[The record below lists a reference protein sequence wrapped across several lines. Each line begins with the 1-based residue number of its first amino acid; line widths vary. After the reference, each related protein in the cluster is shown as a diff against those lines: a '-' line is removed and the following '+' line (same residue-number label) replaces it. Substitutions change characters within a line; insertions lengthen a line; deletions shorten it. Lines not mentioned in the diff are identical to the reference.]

1 MAGGANVILIPEIP
15 FTYEKLA
22 EYIKMRDGDGY
33 TSSLVVVAEGAKPA
47 GGSQAVRSSAVA
59 GEYKLGGI
67 GEQVAAEIAARTGK
81 ETRCTVLGHLQ
92 RGGTPTTLDRIL
104 GTRFGVKA
112 VQLIN
117 EGKFGTMVSYLNYQV
132 TSVPIAEAVHKLR
145 VVSSSHQMVETA
157 RAVDVCFAD

>member
-1 MAGGANVILIPEIP
+1 MILIPEIS

-22 EYIKMRDGDGY
+22 DYLNTRDCEGY

-47 GGSQAVRSSAVA
+47 GGEQSVRSSSVP
-59 GEYKLGGI
+59 GEYRLGGM

-104 GTRFGVKA
+104 GTRFGVMA
-112 VQLIN
+112 VKLIE
-117 EGKFGTMVSYLNYQV
+117 EGRFGTMVSYQNYQV
-132 TSVPIAEAVHKLR
+132 MGVPIAEAVHKLR
-145 VVSSSHQMVETA
+145 VVTEAHQMVATA
-157 RAVDVCFAD
+157 RSVDVSFGD